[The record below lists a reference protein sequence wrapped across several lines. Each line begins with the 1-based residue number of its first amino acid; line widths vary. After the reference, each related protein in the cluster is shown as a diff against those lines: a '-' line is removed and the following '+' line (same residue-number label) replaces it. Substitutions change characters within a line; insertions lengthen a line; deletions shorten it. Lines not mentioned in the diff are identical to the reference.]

1 MLTYISYPNL
11 VFVFSKF
18 GGYRYPFKQITIVIM
33 KEIIKEI
40 IKEVVIVKMS
50 G

>member
-1 MLTYISYPNL
+1 
-11 VFVFSKF
+11 
-18 GGYRYPFKQITIVIM
+18 M

-50 G
+50 GQISENRSQKMKIIGKWTHFFGINVP